1 MGAPARGGE
10 EAGVGGAAGIG
21 CLWEH
26 ARGGAALGTLGMI
39 DYAHHR
45 QACGFI
51 L

>member
-1 MGAPARGGE
+1 MGAAARGGE
-10 EAGVGGAAGIG
+10 EAGVGAAASIT
-21 CLWEH
+21 CLREH
-26 ARGGAALGTLGMI
+26 AQGGAALGTLGMI